1 MSVFLENH
9 SVKIDRQTKI
19 PTDRPTE
26 RLTDGQK
33 NKQTHEFVSVWE
45 LLLYLCSATPLY
57 IVVVVVGCWLVL
69 PGAHVVPPIAHT
81 YTCIHMHT
89 LHHSKSLTWIPP
101 VGTEILEVMES
112 FGAFPRI
119 PVCWVSPRFH
129 CRVIKQKDLMF
140 EWDEMS
146 KWLLRGML
154 LNDDTS

>member
-57 IVVVVVGCWLVL
+57 IVVVVVGC
-69 PGAHVVPPIAHT
+69 
-81 YTCIHMHT
+81 
-89 LHHSKSLTWIPP
+89 
-101 VGTEILEVMES
+101 
-112 FGAFPRI
+112 
-119 PVCWVSPRFH
+119 
-129 CRVIKQKDLMF
+129 
-140 EWDEMS
+140 
-146 KWLLRGML
+146 
-154 LNDDTS
+154 